1 MAPCGAEENS
11 AGGTLLPGGGT
22 EAVAR
27 KPVASGLAGPLGTEV
42 GPAALD
48 VYVYVFATEG
58 LIPEPGLAAPRCAG
72 VDVSRETTP

>member
-22 EAVAR
+22 DAVAR
-27 KPVASGLAGPLGTEV
+27 KPVASGLAGPLGA
-42 GPAALD
+42 GYDPAALD
-48 VYVYVFATEG
+48 VYVFATVG

>member
-27 KPVASGLAGPLGTEV
+27 NPVASGDAGPLGTGWE
-42 GPAALD
+42 PAALD
-48 VYVYVFATEG
+48 V
-58 LIPEPGLAAPRCAG
+58 
-72 VDVSRETTP
+72 